1 MSIGVGK
8 LVRVVARICALIASA
23 VIIAAVS
30 HVNMAVAG
38 IGGIGGGGGGGRS
51 HASLM
56 DGETND
62 PGAGQIAALSIV
74 HLQEAIHNGKSE
86 AEIRALA
93 NDAGYTVVIT

>member
-1 MSIGVGK
+1 MSLRVGRV
-8 LVRVVARICALIASA
+8 VRVIARICALLASA
-23 VIIAAVS
+23 VVITAVS

-51 HASLM
+51 HASLE
-56 DGETND
+56 ETN
-62 PGAGQIAALSIV
+62 GASAGHFAALSIIN
-74 HLQEAIHNGKSE
+74 LQEAIQNGTSE